1 MTKKKKFLIGIMA
14 AISISAMAVAA
25 TGCDV
30 VDDIKTTINQS
41 RCEHQWN
48 GGEILKDS
56 TCTVKGEMSKTCTLC
71 EKVEIVE
78 LDLVNHTVVYVDSV
92 SPTCNE
98 VGMTDGTKCSV
109 CETKISG
116 FQELPAL
123 GHIVNRIPGI
133 EVSCLENGLT
143 YGETCTRCDDVLVE
157 QTVIPATGH
166 NLVVLPALD
175 ATCTESGMSTGVSC
189 SLCGTVYNEQV
200 EFPALGHIDDD
211 RDDKCDTCGFSFV
224 LQLDDIEVGMDLT
237 GYKFRLKVSEDEFK
251 QYVFSE
257 DYDYRTLLIR
267 FNPDLTW
274 EETMGGCDNHIYNNK
289 EDGIVL
295 LAFYDNFDLF
305 LFMCGHYD
313 EQYFGVLESNPIPA
327 GLGPVIEIETGD
339 WSKYLELY
347 YVG

>member
-1 MTKKKKFLIGIMA
+1 MTKKRKILISVLA
-14 AISISAMAVAA
+14 AISVSAVAVMA
-25 TGCDV
+25 AGCNP
-30 VDDIKTTINQS
+30 VDDIKQKINQF
-41 RCEHQWN
+41 RCEHEWN
-48 GGEILKDS
+48 DGEITKES
-56 TCTVKGEMSKTCTLC
+56 TCTEKGELTKTCTLC

-78 LDLVNHTVVYVDSV
+78 LELENHVVVYVESLA
-92 SPTCNE
+92 PTCNE
-98 VGMTDGTKCSV
+98 SGLTDGTKCSV

-143 YGETCTRCDDVLVE
+143 YGETCTRCDEVLVE

-211 RDDKCDTCGFSFV
+211 KNNKCDTCGFSFV
-224 LQLDDIEVGMDLT
+224 LQLDDIEVGTDLT

-251 QYVFSE
+251 QFVFSE
-257 DYDYRTLLIR
+257 EFESNSFIIR
-267 FNPDLTW
+267 FNPDLTN
-274 EETMGGCDNHIYNNK
+274 EETMGGCDNHIYNNMD
-289 EDGIVL
+289 DGIQL
-295 LAFYDNFDLF
+295 LAWYDNFSLF
-305 LFMCGHYD
+305 TFMGGWYE
-313 EQYFGVLESNPIPA
+313 EQYFGVTESNPIPA

-339 WSKYLELY
+339 WSNYLELH